1 MPLRKIIIVTSLLLT
16 ICTVTAQ
23 EGLNPFSAY
32 PAGSKFIH
40 KNLVALN
47 GDTIMSA
54 TLDSSFVWY
63 NFWHTRCK
71 PCITEMG
78 ELNRIA
84 LEYKDNPKI
93 MFIAIACDDSTNVA
107 EFLKSHRFE
116 FQTIA
121 FCKTEFLSDFPV
133 SHFPTNILVDSN
145 QRVVIEIIGGV
156 FNPEQVYD
164 HIQPLTKRLE
174 QMIMNQ

>member
-1 MPLRKIIIVTSLLLT
+1 MRKIFFATCLLLIVCT
-16 ICTVTAQ
+16 ITAQ
-23 EGLNPFSAY
+23 EGTNPFSVY
-32 PAGSKFIH
+32 PAGIKFIH

-47 GDTIMSA
+47 GDTITSA
-54 TLDSSFVWY
+54 TLDSSVVWY

-71 PCITEMG
+71 PCIMEME

-84 LEYKDNPKI
+84 LEYKDNPKV
-93 MFIAIACDDSTNVA
+93 MFLAIACDDSATVA

-116 FQTIA
+116 FLTVT
-121 FCKTEFLSDFPV
+121 FCKTEFLSNFPV

-156 FNPEQVYD
+156 LKPEQVYE
-164 HIQPLTKRLE
+164 HIQPLKKRLE
-174 QMIMNQ
+174 QLITNQ

>member
-1 MPLRKIIIVTSLLLT
+1 MRKIFFATCLLLIVCT
-16 ICTVTAQ
+16 ITAQ
-23 EGLNPFSAY
+23 GGTNPFSAY
-32 PAGSKFIH
+32 PAGSKFIQ

-54 TLDSSFVWY
+54 TLDSSIVWY

-71 PCITEMG
+71 PCIMEME

-84 LEYKDNPKI
+84 LENKDNPKV
-93 MFIAIACDDSTNVA
+93 MFLAIACDDSANVA

-116 FQTIA
+116 FQTVA

-133 SHFPTNILVDSN
+133 SHFSTNILVDSN

-156 FNPEQVYD
+156 FKPEQVYE

-174 QMIMNQ
+174 QLIMNQ

>member
-1 MPLRKIIIVTSLLLT
+1 MPLRRVIIVTSLLLT

-32 PAGSKFIH
+32 PAGTNFIH

-47 GDTIMSA
+47 GDTIVSA
-54 TLDSSFVWY
+54 TLDSSIVWY

-71 PCITEMG
+71 PCVMEME

-84 LEYKDNPKI
+84 LEYKDSPNV
-93 MFIAIACDDSTNVA
+93 MFVAIACDDSSTVV
-107 EFLKSHRFE
+107 EFMKLHRFE
-116 FQTIA
+116 FQIVA
-121 FCKTEFLSDFPV
+121 FQKTAFLSCFSV
-133 SHFPTNILVDSN
+133 SRFPTNILVDSN
-145 QRVVIEIIGGV
+145 QQVVLEIIGGTIK
-156 FNPEQVYD
+156 PEQVQE

-174 QMIMNQ
+174 QLITNQ